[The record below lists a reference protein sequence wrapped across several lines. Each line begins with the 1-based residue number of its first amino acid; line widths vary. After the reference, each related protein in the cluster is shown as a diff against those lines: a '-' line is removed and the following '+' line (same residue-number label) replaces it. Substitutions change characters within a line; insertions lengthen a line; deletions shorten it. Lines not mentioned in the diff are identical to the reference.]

1 MSYSKRLLTQKYLYN
16 LILILILVVLLGIGY
31 LSYREERS
39 EGQKNGSDNV
49 LNWVDN
55 SSIVANRIPPISDFY
70 VLGINVSPVAYK
82 VIACE
87 SGFKHDDIWGDNGK
101 AFGVAQFWEDTFY
114 WFADMAGLEN
124 PDWYNKEQQIYL
136 LEWALENPPLQNH
149 WTCYRNL

>member
-87 SGFKHDDIWGDNGK
+87 SGFKHDNIWGAAGEY
-101 AFGVAQFWEDTFY
+101 GIAQFMPQTWK
-114 WFADMAGLEN
+114 WFNELRGTDL
-124 PDWYNKEQQIYL
+124 DIYNKEHQL
-136 LEWALENPPLQNH
+136 EVMEWALENGYSSH
-149 WTCYRNL
+149 WTCYRSLKL